1 MAGYAYLERLEELLA
16 ELPPD
21 DRRKVLQYY
30 EKYFETI
37 GPEAEEHA
45 AEALGSPA
53 EVAAKILRKREEP
66 EVEFRSLK
74 RNFLLG
80 LVALLLLFAMAV
92 SVTVLVERKYRAST
106 APTATEE
113 VQPTYAPEEE

>member
-30 EKYFETI
+30 GKYFETI

-45 AEALGSPA
+45 AEALGAPA
-53 EVAAKILRKREEP
+53 EVAAKILR
-66 EVEFRSLK
+66 
-74 RNFLLG
+74 
-80 LVALLLLFAMAV
+80 
-92 SVTVLVERKYRAST
+92 
-106 APTATEE
+106 
-113 VQPTYAPEEE
+113 